1 MKTKIISLL
10 SGLAIILLTVTVSF
24 ISKTKPDKW
33 QNLFNG
39 RDLNGWKQLG
49 GVAKY
54 TVEDGAIVGTSV
66 KGTPNSFLC
75 TEKMYKDFI
84 LEADVKIDAGL
95 NSGIQIRSNS
105 YKEHEN
111 GRVHGYQ
118 VEIDSKGTGFSGR
131 IWDEARRKKWLDKLK
146 DTAAVRAA
154 FIPAAWNKYHIEVI
168 GNTIKTRVNG
178 VLVANVV
185 DTLTKSGFIGLQV
198 HQVGNDEHKQ
208 VRWRNIRIQIK

>member
-1 MKTKIISLL
+1 MKTKISSLII
-10 SGLAIILLTVTVSF
+10 GLAIILIVTASF
-24 ISKTKPDKW
+24 ITKTEPDNW
-33 QNLFNG
+33 QSLFNG
-39 RDLNGWKQLG
+39 KDLNGWKQLG

-75 TEKMYKDFI
+75 TTEMYQDFI
-84 LEADVKIDAGL
+84 LEADVKIDDDL

-105 YKEHEN
+105 FKKFEK

-131 IWDEARRKKWLDKLK
+131 IWDEARRKKWLDNLK

-154 FIPAAWNKYHIEVI
+154 FIPAEWNKFHIEVI

-178 VLVANVV
+178 VPVANLV
-185 DTLTKSGFIGLQV
+185 DTLTKSGFIALQV
-198 HQVGNDEHKQ
+198 HRVNNNDRKQ
-208 VRWRNIRIQIK
+208 VRWRNIRIQRK